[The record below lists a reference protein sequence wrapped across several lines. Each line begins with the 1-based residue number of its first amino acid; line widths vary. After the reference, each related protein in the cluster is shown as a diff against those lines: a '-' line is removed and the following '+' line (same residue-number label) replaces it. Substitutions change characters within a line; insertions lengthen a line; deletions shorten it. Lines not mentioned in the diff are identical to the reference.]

1 MQVQFRSIVVKTTRY
16 LMMIMSFILLHS
28 FRQKMVGNIKIIQE
42 LVIMSL
48 FEQAFIPFLDSV
60 T

>member
-1 MQVQFRSIVVKTTRY
+1 MLVQFRSIVVKTTRY
-16 LMMIMSFILLHS
+16 VMIMSFILLHS

-42 LVIMSL
+42 LIIMSPL
-48 FEQAFIPFLDSV
+48 EQACIPFLDSV